1 MRNVYIFGAHSRAQT
16 LGVYL
21 KKLNTDLRIAAY
33 LVNNEEPNAKEI
45 EGVPV
50 LQIKEDSIL
59 DTSLPVFIGTR
70 GIYHNE
76 IQALLKSLGIQ
87 EIIPV
92 TPNLDMQLRNECLNK
107 YYTDLGR
114 ELTKMENIQS
124 CSDLFMKSACS
135 KQSMKSSCIYV
146 VKSIHDKPLQED
158 NILLPYQKEI
168 QVGAALTDIRIS
180 DVTDDKGYN
189 ISDKNKQFCELT
201 ALYWIWKNAK
211 EDIVGLEHY
220 RRHFI
225 LPEDWENKMVSENI
239 DVILPTPLYVMPS
252 LAQNYR
258 DRHVAADW
266 EFMMNQLQQ
275 LYPEDYIAAEEFF
288 DTNWYSPCNMFIM
301 KKEVLNEFCS
311 WLFPILLVCAEHI
324 GEKEDTYQNRY
335 PGFLSE
341 RLMTFYFEKHREQY
355 RVAFADKNF
364 LQ

>member
-1 MRNVYIFGAHSRAQT
+1 MKRIYIFGAHSRAQT
-16 LGVYL
+16 VGAYL
-21 KKLNTDLRIAAY
+21 KKLNADIQIEAY
-33 LVNNEEPNAKEI
+33 LVNNEERNAKEI

-50 LQIKEDSIL
+50 LQISDDAIL
-59 DTSLPVFIGTR
+59 DTSIPVYIGTR
-70 GIYHNE
+70 RIYHSE
-76 IQALLKSLGIQ
+76 IIALLVSLGMK

-92 TPNLDMQLRNECLNK
+92 TPGLDMQLRNECLRKHYADMGRKLNK
-107 YYTDLGR
+107 IED
-114 ELTKMENIQS
+114 IQS
-124 CSDLFMKSACS
+124 CSEHSMKSA
-135 KQSMKSSCIYV
+135 CIYV
-146 VKSIHDKPLQED
+146 VKSIHDKPLQE
-158 NILLPYQKEI
+158 NYSLRPYQKEI
-168 QVGAALTDIRIS
+168 QVGAALTDIHIS
-180 DVTDDKGYN
+180 DVTDDKGFS
-189 ISDKNKQFCELT
+189 ISEKNKQFCELT

-225 LPEDWENKMVSENI
+225 LPDDWENKIASESI

-266 EFMMNQLQQ
+266 EFMMNKLQQ

-311 WLFPILLVCAEHI
+311 WMFPIVFACAENG
-324 GEKEDTYQNRY
+324 GEREDTYQNRY

-341 RLMTFYFEKHREQY
+341 RLMTFYFEKNRNRY
-355 RVAFADKNF
+355 RVVYADKNF
-364 LQ
+364 LN